1 MLLDDE
7 EWDLVRCLVTD
18 HLTDTP
24 DPYRTLE
31 RYFPGEVA
39 DWPFSQDPARD
50 AATVVESAQMA
61 ALSDPHPLSIRL
73 LQALLSIPAI
83 KVSIQ
88 QPQVKG
94 FLNRLLSAKE
104 LLDAIDPFRVL
115 ILPGTG
121 ESFIDRAQ
129 TRALLAL
136 LAEPDPAKPEPIA
149 MRVVGAKNSGTSH
162 TYSFILHLSA
172 SRGITSVRIMLSRS
186 STAEDIV
193 RDLALYVAEP
203 GVKPDPVTDS
213 MKRLRYWAQ
222 WIVRQAARCNPRR
235 RWWFVFD
242 QCDELDPNSD
252 AVELIAQ
259 LAVAIRE
266 MTGPGLERPRL
277 VLLGYDDRF
286 ADLQLPRRQVYKDTV
301 KPVGEAEVRDFFGCV
316 FRDIDRTRRPGVA
329 PDDERIA
336 KLVEVAVRRAVEDA
350 EKAAAAGTPYM
361 QALGFAVEEA
371 VNEYGSLS

>member
-1 MLLDDE
+1 
-7 EWDLVRCLVTD
+7 
-18 HLTDTP
+18 
-24 DPYRTLE
+24 
-31 RYFPGEVA
+31 
-39 DWPFSQDPARD
+39 
-50 AATVVESAQMA
+50 
-61 ALSDPHPLSIRL
+61 
-73 LQALLSIPAI
+73 
-83 KVSIQ
+83 
-88 QPQVKG
+88 
-94 FLNRLLSAKE
+94 LLSAKE